1 MIDLSLAFDCI
12 ETSKILPEKL
22 KHYGADQ
29 TTTRFFKEF
38 FTGRKHQTE
47 WNGAISETQNLSNHS
62 CVQGSC
68 LGAPI
73 YNLYTKDL
81 QKVCKS
87 TIINFA
93 DDTNIIVT
101 SKNPNNLIEK
111 ANEEL
116 KSISDYMSANYL
128 LINTKKTQALLFKPK
143 TTPKNDHNTNLTL
156 NGTKIDIVQNAKYLG
171 ITIDNKLK
179 FKDQYKS
186 LLKKLK
192 NATRSLIST
201 RKFLNTRTKLSIY
214 NALFKSNLEYG
225 SITYQDKLNNDQ
237 LNKLTKLQKICLR
250 LIYNARPN
258 SHTINLYKK
267 SKIIPV
273 NETFNT
279 ESIKFVFKN
288 TNELYKSKQPKVI
301 NELINK
307 KPKNSKQTR
316 LSQNTNMIPLHTKQ
330 AGSLLYSI
338 TKQWNNLP
346 NDLKNAGNYKRLMMD
361 LICYAQRK
369 LVPCSILNCKICQIS
384 INPQLMY

>member
-1 MIDLSLAFDCI
+1 MITNS
-12 ETSKILPEKL
+12 
-22 KHYGADQ
+22 
-29 TTTRFFKEF
+29 
-38 FTGRKHQTE
+38 
-47 WNGAISETQNLSNHS
+47 
-62 CVQGSC
+62 GS
-68 LGAPI
+68 
-73 YNLYTKDL
+73 
-81 QKVCKS
+81 
-87 TIINFA
+87 
-93 DDTNIIVT
+93 
-101 SKNPNNLIEK
+101 
-111 ANEEL
+111 
-116 KSISDYMSANYL
+116 M
-128 LINTKKTQALLFKPK
+128 
-143 TTPKNDHNTNLTL
+143 
-156 NGTKIDIVQNAKYLG
+156 
-171 ITIDNKLK
+171 
-179 FKDQYKS
+179 
-186 LLKKLK
+186 LKKLK

-273 NETFNT
+273 NETYNT

-316 LSQNTNMIPLHTKQ
+316 LSQNTNMIPLHTEQ

-338 TKQWNNLP
+338 TKQWNDVP
-346 NDLKNAGNYKRLMMD
+346 NDLKYAGNYKRLMME

-384 INPQLMY
+384 I

>member
-1 MIDLSLAFDCI
+1 M
-12 ETSKILPEKL
+12 

-143 TTPKNDHNTNLTL
+143 TTPNNDQNTNLTL

-171 ITIDNKLK
+171 IIIDNKLK
-179 FKDQYKS
+179 FKEQYKS

-237 LNKLTKLQKICLR
+237 INKLTKLQKICLR

-273 NETFNT
+273 NETYNT

-338 TKQWNNLP
+338 TKQWNDLP
-346 NDLKNAGNYKRLMMD
+346 NDLKYAGNYKRLMMD

-369 LVPCSILNCKICQIS
+369 LVPCSISNCKICQIS
-384 INPQLMY
+384 ISPI